1 MERRMKRHMK
11 PGRFWTLMIVAA
23 FFALGMV
30 WQSSRFADLK
40 ARAGE
45 LESVQEEWIAKN
57 RKVEAQIA
65 LLSSRE
71 RAEAMASRLG
81 LRKVLPE
88 DRIKV
93 TVQPG
98 GKTHD

>member
-1 MERRMKRHMK
+1 MKT
-11 PGRFWTLMIVAA
+11 GRFWTLMIIAA

-30 WQSSRFADLK
+30 WQSSRFADLRAK
-40 ARAGE
+40 ARE
-45 LESVQEEWIAKN
+45 LELVQEEWIAKN

-71 RAEAMASRLG
+71 RAESMAARLG
-81 LRKVLPE
+81 LKKVLPE
-88 DRIKV
+88 DRLKV

-98 GKTHD
+98 GQTHD